1 MRKPNSSKMKNFLNS
16 LSVIEKIIYGI
27 VLILFLFLFYITLD
41 ANKYRATVRA
51 IEGKGKVGVN
61 PTDEVLDFGDL
72 SPGTSA
78 VRKIDIQNK
87 TFIPFYV
94 IIVDTGKISDLTKKD
109 KNFFTVSKGKNEKVE
124 FSIYMPASAPID
136 KTLNGKVYVFKIPKM
151 W

>member
-1 MRKPNSSKMKNFLNS
+1 MKNFLKTLS
-16 LSVIEKIIYGI
+16 LAEKIIYGI
-27 VLILFLFLFYITLD
+27 VLVLFLFLFYIALD

-51 IEGKGKVGVN
+51 IDSKGKVGVN
-61 PTDEVLDFGDL
+61 PTDEILDFGDL

-78 VRKIDIQNK
+78 VRKINIENK

-94 IIVDTGKISDLTKKD
+94 IILDTGKISDLTKKN
-109 KNFFTVSKGKNEKVE
+109 KNFFTVPKGKNEKVE

-136 KTLNGKVYVFKIPKM
+136 KTLNGKVYVFKIPKV